1 MFNVQALLESL
12 PMMGYGMLG
21 IFIAVA
27 VIILTV
33 VVLGKIFPVKN
44 NDSIYKKPWFFH
56 GFLFC
61 RLAVFQL
68 TADKS
73 ALKIPGIK
81 GNQRV
86 KIAFARQRASTA

>member
-33 VVLGKIFPVKN
+33 GVLGKIFSVK
-44 NDSIYKKPWFFH
+44 K
-56 GFLFC
+56 
-61 RLAVFQL
+61 
-68 TADKS
+68 
-73 ALKIPGIK
+73 
-81 GNQRV
+81 
-86 KIAFARQRASTA
+86 